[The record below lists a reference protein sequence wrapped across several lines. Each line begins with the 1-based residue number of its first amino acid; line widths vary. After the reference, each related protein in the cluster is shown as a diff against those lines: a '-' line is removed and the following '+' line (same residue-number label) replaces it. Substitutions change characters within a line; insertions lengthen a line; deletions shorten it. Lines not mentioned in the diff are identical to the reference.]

1 MNMKRTIAGFID
13 YLITCFIQTILMVFL
28 LIIPLLE
35 SGNNNDII
43 PIIIR
48 FFIISYCSMSF
59 LIIRDI
65 LGKRSIGKIIMKL
78 KIVNKID
85 GNESNTQKRFL
96 RNLTWLLGPLDII
109 IFLITKERLGDKIFG
124 TNVVDIM

>member
-1 MNMKRTIAGFID
+1 MKRTIAGFID